1 MPDTDP
7 GLAPSSPL
15 AAAAA
20 AASAATGGRV
30 PSWVYLAA
38 VSVLGAL
45 AAAGGGAGS
54 FVVTSASPA
63 ADMLHQLDDHEDEG
77 HPTMEV
83 RIEAI
88 EKAQADHAEML
99 QQLRDNQVAICTA
112 VDADCVR

>member
-7 GLAPSSPL
+7 GLSPSAPL
-15 AAAAA
+15 VAAAE
-20 AASAATGGRV
+20 AASAASGGRL

-63 ADMLHQLDDHEDEG
+63 ADVLQQLDDHEDEG
-77 HPTMEV
+77 HPTTEV
-83 RIEAI
+83 RIAAI
-88 EKAQADHAEML
+88 EKAQEAHAEML
-99 QQLRDNQVAICTA
+99 QQLRDNQVAICVA
-112 VDADCVR
+112 VDAECVR

>member
-1 MPDTDP
+1 
-7 GLAPSSPL
+7 
-15 AAAAA
+15 
-20 AASAATGGRV
+20 
-30 PSWVYLAA
+30 
-38 VSVLGAL
+38 
-45 AAAGGGAGS
+45 
-54 FVVTSASPA
+54 
-63 ADMLHQLDDHEDEG
+63 MLHQLDDHEDEG